1 MSETSENGG
10 YKFIRARNNGEK
22 NRSIENRISNLANL
36 VEKNGFAKEKMF
48 SKRVFGTFRLSTLL
62 VQLKN
67 NFQRHKPT
75 FTTSIFFSKIVFF
88 NQIG

>member
-36 VEKNGFAKEKMF
+36 VEKNSFAKEKNVF
-48 SKRVFGTFRLSTLL
+48 KTSFWNVSFVHTSSTTKKQLSKTQT
-62 VQLKN
+62 
-67 NFQRHKPT
+67 NFHN
-75 FTTSIFFSKIVFF
+75 F
-88 NQIG
+88 NFL